1 MEGAEMAEV
10 RIATFN
16 LENFDETAPDEWPSL
31 AERIEL
37 MRPQIVR
44 LRASIACF
52 QEVNGQE
59 RPNQPRSLLA
69 LAELLADTNLAG
81 GELVSTR
88 TENHDVYDER
98 NLVVATTF
106 PVLGVEQLRNDLV
119 DPLLYRRLTAK
130 PPDAAAVAIDIER
143 PIVHVQLDL
152 TDGTRLHVIN
162 VHLKSKI
169 PTNIPGQKIDA
180 YTWRSADAWAEGSF
194 ISSMKR
200 MSQAL
205 EARRLVDQILDADPN
220 AQIVV
225 AGDFNAAPDEVPV
238 MAIRGDPEN
247 TGNPDLVARVLVPIE
262 QTIPAP
268 ARYTLF
274 HQGRGEMLDH
284 MLISRN
290 LLAHYRG
297 SEIHN
302 EILHDES
309 AAFAIDRKYPE
320 SDHAPV
326 VATFDF

>member
-1 MEGAEMAEV
+1 MAEV

-81 GELVSTR
+81 AELVSTR
-88 TENHDVYDER
+88 TENDEVYDER

-152 TDGTRLHVIN
+152 TNGTRLHVIN

-169 PTNIPGQKIDA
+169 STNIPGQKIDA
-180 YTWRSADAWAEGSF
+180 YTWRSADGWAEGFF

-205 EARRLVDQILDADPN
+205 EARRLVDQIFDADPN

>member
-1 MEGAEMAEV
+1 MAEV

-59 RPNQPRSLLA
+59 RSNQPRSLLA
-69 LAELLADTNLAG
+69 LGQLLADTNLAG
-81 GELVSTR
+81 AGLVSTR
-88 TENHDVYDER
+88 TENGDVYDER

-106 PVLGVEQLRNDLV
+106 AFLSDEQLRNDLV

-130 PPDAAAVAIDIER
+130 PPDTAAVTVDIER
-143 PIVHVQLDL
+143 PILHVQLNL
-152 TDGTRLHVIN
+152 PNGTRLHVIN

-180 YTWRSADAWAEGSF
+180 YSWRSADAWAEGSF

-205 EARRLVDQILDADPN
+205 EVRRLVDQILDADPN
-220 AQIVV
+220 AQIAV

-238 MAIRGDPEN
+238 MAIRGDVEN
-247 TGNPDLVARVLVPIE
+247 TGNPDLVGRVLVPIE
-262 QTIPAP
+262 HTIPAP
-268 ARYTLF
+268 ARYTLY
-274 HQGRGEMLDH
+274 HPGRGEMLDH

>member
-1 MEGAEMAEV
+1 MAEI

-16 LENFDETAPDEWPSL
+16 LENFDETAAGEWPSL
-31 AERIEL
+31 AERLTL

-44 LRASIACF
+44 LRANIACF

-69 LAELLADTNLAG
+69 LTELLAGTNLAG
-81 GELVSTR
+81 AQLPSTR
-88 TENHDVYDER
+88 TTNNEVYDER

-106 PVLGVEQLRNDLV
+106 AVLNIEQLRNDLV
-119 DPLLYRRLTAK
+119 DPLSYRRLTAN
-130 PPDAAAVAIDIER
+130 PPDAAAVTISIER
-143 PIVHVQLDL
+143 PILHVQLDL
-152 TDGTRLHVIN
+152 PNGTRLHVIN

-169 PTNIPGQKIDA
+169 PTDIPGQKIDN

-194 ISSMKR
+194 LSSMKR

-205 EARRLVDQILDADPN
+205 EVRRLVDQILDADPN

-238 MAIRGDPEN
+238 MAIRGDVEN
-247 TGNPDLVARVLVPIE
+247 TGNPDLVGRVLVPIE
-262 QTIPAP
+262 HTIPAP
-268 ARYTLF
+268 ARYTLY

-284 MLISRN
+284 MLITRN

-302 EILHDES
+302 EVLHDES

-320 SDHAPV
+320 SDHAPA
-326 VATFDF
+326 VATFAF